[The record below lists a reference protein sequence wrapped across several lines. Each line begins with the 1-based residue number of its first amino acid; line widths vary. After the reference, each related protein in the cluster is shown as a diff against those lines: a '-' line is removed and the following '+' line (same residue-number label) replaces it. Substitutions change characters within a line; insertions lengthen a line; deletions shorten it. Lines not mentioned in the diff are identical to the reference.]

1 MNYFLKGLIDML
13 NYFLTIAKSI
23 GLSAQA
29 IKIGVYVC
37 LSVITTHYVT
47 KVWQKNES
55 ESIQLENLT
64 LAVNSLTER
73 IESRLNEYD
82 EKIDDCNK
90 RLENTESAIV
100 NISIFNEKA
109 SKESIAFLNNYFYQN
124 KTNSY
129 LYSRTIGRI
138 EELQTDYLPTQN
150 NFIETVNSLKE
161 K

>member
-1 MNYFLKGLIDML
+1 ML
-13 NYFLTIAKSI
+13 NYFITIAK
-23 GLSAQA
+23 GLGLNPQA
-29 IKIGVYVC
+29 VKIGVYVC
-37 LSVITTHYVT
+37 LSVIATHYVT
-47 KVWQKNES
+47 KLWQKNQS

-73 IESRLNEYD
+73 LEERFDKYD
-82 EKIDDCNK
+82 NKLEQCNK

-129 LYSRTIGRI
+129 LYSRTIVRI

-150 NFIETVNSLKE
+150 NFIETVNSLKG